1 MSEFFQSIGLDWK
14 LLLSQA
20 VNFLILLVVLRVF
33 AYKPILQVLKERRE
47 RIEQGIQKAEE
58 ADRRLAD
65 ISVLKKKKLQ
75 EAEQENLILLR
86 KTEEKAKIVESELL
100 VVAHKKEADILEKA
114 QHLAKVREKEAA
126 EEVKREAA
134 NLVRDAIVKT
144 TELDPSAIDE
154 KLVENALSSV
164 GRRAL

>member
-1 MSEFFQSIGLDWK
+1 VQEFFQSIGLDGK

-20 VNFLILLVVLRVF
+20 VNFLILLAVLRVF
-33 AYKPILQVLKERRE
+33 AYKPILRVLKERRE
-47 RIEQGIQKAEE
+47 RIEEGIEKAQE

-86 KTEEKAKIVESELL
+86 KTEEKAKSVESELL
-100 VVAHKKEADILEKA
+100 AMAHKKEADILEKA
-114 QHLAKVREKEAA
+114 RSLAKVREKEAA

-134 NLVRDAIVKT
+134 LLVRDAIVKT

-154 KLVENALSSV
+154 KLVENALSSI
-164 GRRAL
+164 GKHAL